1 MISNRFWACSLVQLL
16 CPSMLLDARKVDREA
31 SLETFKPLASG
42 LLPVLVPIL
51 DDVPVHVGC

>member
-1 MISNRFWACSLVQLL
+1 
-16 CPSMLLDARKVDREA
+16 MLLDARKVDREA